1 MRRFFL
7 VILSAVLLCCLV
19 SCSIPAYVHD
29 DGIAVTGA
37 YKLFSFYDESY
48 AILIEQ
54 FAEGIFSLDKCSYSY
69 KDTYFSIALIPLNL
83 IAEKNSVIL
92 KYGEEELIFNAAEGE
107 LKFQIEGAAEQIF
120 TNSYDGKYPTIGYV
134 GVEKEVFFDTTAV
147 IDGQNILSL
156 LKNYGG
162 ERISLRGRAE
172 LRFIYNITDI
182 YLFAGYYEED
192 IMACAVLCDLRG
204 NFITSI

>member
-1 MRRFFL
+1 M
-7 VILSAVLLCCLV
+7 LCCLL

-29 DGIAVTGA
+29 DAIAVTGA

-54 FAEGIFSLDKCSYSY
+54 FAEGRFVLDKCSYSY
-69 KDTYFSIALIPLNL
+69 KDTHFSITLVPLTL
-83 IAEKNSVIL
+83 AAEKNSVIL
-92 KYGEEELIFNAAEGE
+92 KYGEEEYIFNASDGESEFKIEGTAEGV
-107 LKFQIEGAAEQIF
+107 FS
-120 TNSYDGKYPTIGYV
+120 NSDDGKNPTIGY
-134 GVEKEVFFDTTAV
+134 GDEEKDVYFDLTVV

-182 YLFAGYYEED
+182 YLFAGYYEEEV
-192 IMACAVLCDLRG
+192 MSCAVLCASKG